1 MKRILTILVAAACLM
16 SCSEKDN
23 PTPGSFDALMDE
35 MGGEYVLT
43 GIHWSGTPID
53 LNGDG
58 TGYND
63 LVREFCNFNGYY
75 EPNHIAEI
83 AESEITGKND
93 DKVFG
98 VSVMLPYPDI
108 KTSEDK
114 SFVASIEYLPL
125 TIRATYIGG
134 ESRVATQYGPISFE
148 HLPDDY
154 TFLKSISEIMITD
167 FENGELTV
175 RIRCSLTDSKQEVK
189 TDYIH
194 YYYKRIF

>member
-1 MKRILTILVAAACLM
+1 MKRILTILAAAACLM

-23 PTPGSFDALMDE
+23 PTPGTFDALMDE

-43 GIHWSGTPID
+43 CIHWSGTPID

-58 TGYND
+58 TGYNN
-63 LVREFCNFNGYY
+63 LVSEFCNFNGYY

-83 AESEITGKND
+83 SESEITGKND

-134 ESRVATQYGPISFE
+134 ESRVAIQYGPISFE

-175 RIRCSLTDSKQEVK
+175 RIRCSLTDSKQELK